1 MHDHDKKWFKQQLN
15 KLPTHLKISAIENY
29 KLVFIESGRSAANTR
44 LRLYVERITKGVQN
58 DNL

>member
-15 KLPTHLKISAIENY
+15 KLPTHLKIRAIENY
-29 KLVFIESGRSAANTR
+29 QVVFNKSGRSAANTR
-44 LRLYVERITKGVQN
+44 LRLYVNRITKGEQN